1 MIGLEVLSLQEQDM
15 HVLSVQGIKRLPYY
29 LKYLKELQAKGMEY
43 VPAGAI
49 AESLNVYEVQ
59 VRKDLAAVSSQ
70 PGKPRVGFSVDSLI
84 ADIEHF
90 LGYDCAHTAALVGV
104 GHLGKALMSY
114 SGFADYGLDIAAAFD
129 CDPALAGQCIHGCE
143 VFPMEKLS
151 DVCRQRKLLIG
162 IITTPAPQAQGV
174 CDALVHAGVRAVW
187 NFAHVHLRVPGDVL
201 VQNEDMAV
209 SFALLSSKLAQT
221 LRQE

>member
-1 MIGLEVLSLQEQDM
+1 MQEQDT
-15 HVLSVQGIKRLPYY
+15 HVLSVQGVKRLPYY
-29 LKYLKELQAKGMEY
+29 LKYLKELQANGTVY

-49 AESLNVYEVQ
+49 AESLNIYEVQ

-84 ADIEHF
+84 SDIEHF

-114 SGFADYGLDIAAAFD
+114 SGFADYGLNIAAAFD
-129 CDPALAGQCIHGCE
+129 CDPALAGRRVHDCE
-143 VFPMEKLS
+143 VYPMERLEE
-151 DVCRQRKLLIG
+151 VCRGQKLLIG
-162 IITTPAPQAQGV
+162 IIATPASQAQIV
-174 CDALVHAGVRAVW
+174 CDALVRAGVRAIW
-187 NFAHVHLRVPGDVL
+187 NFAHVHLHVPGDVL

-209 SFALLSSKLAQT
+209 SFALLSSRLAQT
-221 LRQE
+221 LRGE